1 MLKSLRIDNFR
12 CFQNFELKQLGRI
25 NLIVGK
31 NNSGKTSILEFIRL
45 QTSGEN
51 MIRSG
56 LPLFNSGE
64 DLVAEAKNGVLLVDG
79 IDKGLH
85 FTVMPEM
92 WALIWETSKRLNVQ
106 VFATT
111 HSDDC
116 WKSLGA
122 IANLDNP
129 SEDGIMIHRIE
140 KGKSHS
146 IAFTERLVAIAAE
159 RGIEVR

>member
-1 MLKSLRIDNFR
+1 MLRSLKIKDFR
-12 CFQNFELKQLGRI
+12 CFQNFELQHLGRI

-45 QTSGEN
+45 QTSQEN
-51 MIRSG
+51 RI
-56 LPLFNSGE
+56 
-64 DLVAEAKNGVLLVDG
+64 LLVDE

-85 FTVMPEM
+85 FSVMPEM
-92 WALIWETSKRLNVQ
+92 WRLIWETSKRLNIQ

-122 IANLDNP
+122 IASLENP

-146 IAFTERLVAIAAE
+146 IAFTERQIAIAVE
-159 RGIEVR
+159 RDIEVR

>member
-1 MLKSLRIDNFR
+1 MLSSLKIKDFR
-12 CFQNFELKQLGRI
+12 CFQNFELQNLGRI

-45 QTSGEN
+45 QTSQEN
-51 MIRSG
+51 KI
-56 LPLFNSGE
+56 
-64 DLVAEAKNGVLLVDG
+64 LLVDE

-92 WALIWETSKRLNVQ
+92 WRLIWETSKRLNIQ

-116 WKSLGA
+116 WKGLASIASLE
-122 IANLDNP
+122 NP

-146 IAFTERLVAIAAE
+146 IAFTERQIAIAVE
-159 RGIEVR
+159 RDIEVR